1 MAEEK
6 NAKKAIE
13 PSEETTE
20 KAVDYSALANGSIKA
35 GDDVN
40 KAASANAFKLGIVR
54 ILIKLKNHIAY
65 IPLLLTVIS
74 MGILTFTI
82 RDHAEALATVA
93 NGRLNPFFLFCNV
106 LLSILSILLYMNA
119 TSPKSSKKK
128 SIGMY
133 VLYFL
138 FMLCQILIEVHY
150 MLDIKVETSM
160 VNATVAYSAM
170 VSRSYNWSMN
180 HMIWV
185 IVTIV
190 FAALAPVFQPL
201 TKKIRIHL

>member
-1 MAEEK
+1 
-6 NAKKAIE
+6 
-13 PSEETTE
+13 
-20 KAVDYSALANGSIKA
+20 
-35 GDDVN
+35 
-40 KAASANAFKLGIVR
+40 
-54 ILIKLKNHIAY
+54 
-65 IPLLLTVIS
+65 
-74 MGILTFTI
+74 
-82 RDHAEALATVA
+82 
-93 NGRLNPFFLFCNV
+93 
-106 LLSILSILLYMNA
+106 
-119 TSPKSSKKK
+119 
-128 SIGMY
+128 MY